1 MEASKKIAVIKENHL
16 FSKVYGKGKSF
27 VSKALAVYVLKNYDR
42 SKTLVGITVS
52 KSRGNAVKRNLIRRR
67 IREAYRALYPFV
79 KKGYLI
85 VIVARGSCE
94 KFSSAVLCEQ
104 LHDILKKAALLAE

>member
-1 MEASKKIAVIKENHL
+1 MEESKKIAVIKENHL
-16 FSKVYGKGKSF
+16 FSKVYGKGKCF
-27 VSKALAVYVLKNYDR
+27 VTKALAVYVLKNYNK
-42 SKTLVGITVS
+42 SETLVGFTVS

-67 IREAYRALYPFV
+67 IREAYRTLYPFV

-94 KFSSAVLCEQ
+94 RFSSTVLCDQ
-104 LHDILKKAALLAE
+104 LHDVLRRAALLSD